1 MKPLVSPEIAYVPYR
16 LARAGSRRRLVRR
29 HSRLREAITETAA
42 PRRPATPR
50 QVASRVIALRSVIER
65 REDEPWA

>member
-29 HSRLREAITETAA
+29 HSRLREAITEDRSA
-42 PRRPATPR
+42 PAPCDTEAGGKQSDRAP
-50 QVASRVIALRSVIER
+50 QCY
-65 REDEPWA
+65 